1 MNKNF
6 YFIFLLLLGCILPVK
21 AQIGEQRNN
30 LAVGFSGGISDNSVS
45 FTPRIKQNG
54 FMGITGG
61 LIARYISEKYFN
73 MICGAQLELN
83 YTQLGWN
90 ENINDGTGDTY
101 SRSMNYIQL
110 PFLAHLAFG
119 KEKRGLQF
127 FFNLGPQVGF
137 LLNEKEKM
145 SKNFSISSRSV
156 TQQYG
161 KLVDKKFDYGITAG
175 MGVELRTGAGNFLV
189 EGRYYYGLADFYNST
204 KKDYF
209 SRSAH
214 TTIFAKITYLFDI
227 SH

>member
-6 YFIFLLLLGCILPVK
+6 YFILLLLLGCILPVK

-61 LIARYISEKYFN
+61 LTARYISEKYFN

-127 FFNLGPQVGF
+127 FFNLGPQIGF

>member
-127 FFNLGPQVGF
+127 FFNLGPQIGF